1 MRLDHLLSKELI
13 STRPH
18 IVGVAGPLYGARS
31 SGRWLVLVAEA
42 RPRPY
47 ASGVV
52 AHGWNID
59 EESLVGCSKLV
70 RLRPLLRAGGVCGA
84 GTWRVSG

>member
-1 MRLDHLLSKELI
+1 VLALR
-13 STRPH
+13 
-18 IVGVAGPLYGARS
+18 GGCS
-31 SGRWLVLVAEA
+31 SSEVLLVLVAEA
-42 RPRPY
+42 MLRPY